1 MLPAM
6 TGLQCLALSAHAQ
19 APPPLMPSA
28 GDACGSLCE
37 MSSALVNGGAV
48 VAAVAAVIVGVAL
61 HNRVVRSVAAS
72 WRGRRVT
79 WGNLWSLPILSSAV
93 TIVAFAGG
101 LVLLGLYKSD
111 FMVLLMHDW
120 KQPLG
125 AGLWLVATAAG
136 VGGPPVLAR
145 ISSKPTASARLR
157 E

>member
-6 TGLQCLALSAHAQ
+6 TGLQWLALSAHAQ
-19 APPPLMPSA
+19 APPPPLSSA

-37 MSSALVNGGAV
+37 MSTALVNGGAV
-48 VAAVAAVIVGVAL
+48 VAAIAAVIVGVAL
-61 HNRVVRSVAAS
+61 HHRVVRSVAAS
-72 WRGRRVT
+72 WRGRQVT
-79 WGNLWSLPILSSAV
+79 WWSLWSLPVLFSAI
-93 TIVAFAGG
+93 TIVAIALG

-136 VGGPPVLAR
+136 VGGPPVLAK
-145 ISSKPTASARLR
+145 ITSKPPSPDRAR